1 MNEIEKK
8 TKLSYFDHLAGT
20 SIKNQMWSPYND
32 QQYKYSD
39 NEEISDDFNPNRGLF
54 LFKKLS
60 QNSPNEIVKDFTE
73 FQTNTKNNQDE
84 ESIDEEEFIN
94 FKIKLTLIK
103 RSSSISLK
111 SSNNYSSI
119 SFVNSINLRI
129 LQQNKKGT

>member
-8 TKLSYFDHLAGT
+8 AKLSYFDHLAGI
-20 SIKNQMWSPYND
+20 SIKNQMGSPYND
-32 QQYKYSD
+32 QHYIYSD
-39 NEEISDDFNPNRGLF
+39 NEEISDDFNPNRGLL
-54 LFKKLS
+54 LFEKLS
-60 QNSPNEIVKDFTE
+60 QNSPNEIVKDSTE
-73 FQTNTKNNQDE
+73 FLTNTKNNQDE
-84 ESIDEEEFIN
+84 ESIDEEEFIH
-94 FKIKLTLIK
+94 FKIKLPLMK